1 MADPTVLRLYRA
13 SDGSH
18 WLGKLVLY
26 VPDEPGT
33 LATLAGLFGSYGINI
48 ILFHYNR
55 SEHPNRVILELTC
68 PGQIEFESVANELHS
83 RHLSDEA
90 FTYPSLDLEL
100 TDTRNILRMD
110 VRLENRPGTLG
121 KFAAILRH
129 HGANVIQME
138 YNEAVSPE
146 SAQFSIAT
154 RNLGEIDA
162 LLRDINEGGY
172 IYSLIYKGAA
182 EKEVEDIIGLNLTER
197 FFFKIKKLLPSED
210 FESLV
215 QLVNSSKHLS
225 DTLGRFTREAGKD
238 LEAGAVFTNVLAFA
252 SASVAKSGSG
262 FTYTKLAP
270 LARNGLNLYGFR
282 MPTGGNVYV
291 MESAGRLVM
300 VDGSYGLYYSNVK
313 AMLRENGL
321 DPAGIERIY
330 LSHADADHAGMSG
343 HFAREF
349 GSKVFLHAASKDVI
363 DNENR
368 AWGSSTPFITLNGF
382 YTVLTNRFTMASY
395 PEEWVPFGSL
405 RKGNMGGFPI
415 IDSFMV
421 GDSQFLVL
429 ESLGGHV
436 PGQTIFVSPDTG
448 LIFTAD
454 YLLNLNSLSPEERKV
469 LDYPKFMMVSTNV
482 DSALFRREME
492 MLSSIAREIDVH
504 VRSRGYRA
512 LIIPGH
518 GSIYELTEP

>member
-1 MADPTVLRLYRA
+1 M
-13 SDGSH
+13 
-18 WLGKLVLY
+18 LY

-33 LATLAGLFGSYGINI
+33 LAALAGLFGDHGVNI

-55 SEHPNRVILELTC
+55 SEHPNRVILELVC
-68 PGQIEFESVANELHS
+68 PEQEGFESAANELRS
-83 RHLSDEA
+83 RRLSDAA
-90 FTYPSLDLEL
+90 FTRPSLDLAL
-100 TDTRNILRMD
+100 TDTRNILKMD
-110 VRLENRPGTLG
+110 VRLEHRPGTLG
-121 KFAAILRH
+121 KFAAILHR

-146 SAQFSIAT
+146 SAQFSIAAQ
-154 RNLGEIDA
+154 NPGEIDA

-182 EKEVEDIIGLNLTER
+182 EKEVEDVIGLNLTER

-215 QLVNSSKHLS
+215 QLVNSSKRLS
-225 DTLGRFTREAGKD
+225 DNLGGFTREAGRD

-270 LARNGLNLYGFR
+270 VARKGLNLYGFR
-282 MPTGGNVYV
+282 LPTGGNVYV
-291 MESAGRLVM
+291 MESAGRLAM
-300 VDGSYGLYYSNVK
+300 VDGSYGLYYDNVK

-321 DPAGIERIY
+321 DPARIERIY

-343 HFAREF
+343 RFAREF
-349 GSKVFLHAASKDVI
+349 GSRVFLHAAAKGVI
-363 DNENR
+363 ENENR
-368 AWGSSTPFITLNGF
+368 AWGSPTPFINLNGF
-382 YTVLTNRFTMASY
+382 YTVLANRFTMASY
-395 PEEWVPFGSL
+395 PDEWAPFGSS
-405 RKGNMGGFPI
+405 RKGSLGGFPV
-415 IDSFMV
+415 IDSFTV
-421 GDSQFLVL
+421 GDNRFLVL

-436 PGQTIFVSPDTG
+436 PGQTIFVSPDAG

-454 YLLNLNSLSPEERKV
+454 YLLNIDSLSPEERRV

-482 DSALFRREME
+482 DSLLFRKEME
-492 MLSSIAREIDVH
+492 MLASVAREIDAQ

-518 GSIYELTEP
+518 GSPYELTGP